1 MLQNQPTAKPPKE
14 LGRHSFV
21 TGLGHPDQLMLLGQD
36 AGCSLEA
43 WEGLGDLPEVTAIAQ
58 ASYKGNKLEK
68 KGQNELDVG
77 KRDGGLGWLLGSGEG
92 DGAPREAGNTWIHP
106 RAGVMLPGAWATG
119 RQSLQRAEGSLHGTP
134 P

>member
-1 MLQNQPTAKPPKE
+1 
-14 LGRHSFV
+14 
-21 TGLGHPDQLMLLGQD
+21 MLLGQD

-43 WEGLGDLPEVTAIAQ
+43 WERLGDLPEVTAIAQ
-58 ASYKGNKLEK
+58 ASYKGSKLEK
-68 KGQNELDVG
+68 KGQNELLTGLHRPLDVG

-92 DGAPREAGNTWIHP
+92 DGAPREAGNTWIRP
-106 RAGVMLPGAWATG
+106 RAGVVLLGAWATG